1 MASRDIVQ
9 RALCK
14 KLGSNYQ
21 ICNID
26 MEQVIYRD
34 FGNGFNVEISGT
46 YTTSE
51 KKPAIIYLW
60 FGSHFVI
67 RVARDVPRDKI
78 GEKVEELLTY
88 SNDLIKL
95 GYNDRDSLWK
105 LLNQ

>member
-1 MASRDIVQ
+1 MSSRNTAQ

-14 KLGSNYQ
+14 KLGSEYRV
-21 ICNID
+21 CNID

-51 KKPAIIYLW
+51 RKPATIFLW

-67 RVARDVPRDKI
+67 RVKRDIPRDKI
-78 GEKVEELLTY
+78 GENVEELLAY
-88 SNDLIKL
+88 SEDLIKQ
-95 GYNDRDSLWK
+95 GYNDRASLWK
-105 LLNQ
+105 LLDR